1 MKRHII
7 IAMAAALCA
16 SAAVAEVPATI
27 GGHWVSAPV
36 EIKDKETTVTSTYDI
51 DFGAEGTKGDCTV
64 ISVAQLKGQQMG
76 SREMKVNVKGTIKA
90 KGQWTLAGDVLTVT
104 FKPENV
110 TCSIPVEDVE
120 LDIPEAMKVAMAA
133 RMNEFMPAITG
144 SLEDALKQEVVS
156 EGLKYDHVDVTGEPA
171 VMTVNDEGVTVTFT
185 RQ

>member
-16 SAAVAEVPATI
+16 SAAVAEVPATL
-27 GGHWVSAPV
+27 GGHWVSAPA
-36 EIKDKETTVTSTYDI
+36 EEKDKDATVITTYDI
-51 DFGAEGTKGDCTV
+51 DFGADGTKGDCTV
-64 ISVAQLKGQQMG
+64 TSVAQLKGQQMG
-76 SREMKVNVKGTIKA
+76 SREMKVNVKATLKA
-90 KGQWTLAGDVLTVT
+90 TGQWTLADDTLTMT

-110 TCSIPVEDVE
+110 TCTVPVEDVE

-144 SLEDALKQEVVS
+144 SLEDALKQEAVTN
-156 EGLKYDHVDVTGEPA
+156 GIKFDHVDVTGEPA
-171 VMTVNDEGVTVTFT
+171 VLTVNDDGVTFTFT